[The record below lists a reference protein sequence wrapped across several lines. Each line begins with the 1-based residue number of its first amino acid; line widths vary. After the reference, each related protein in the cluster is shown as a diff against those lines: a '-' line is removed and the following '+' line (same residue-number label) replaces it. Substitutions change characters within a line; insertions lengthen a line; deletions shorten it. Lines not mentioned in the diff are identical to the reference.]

1 MFQTLAPEP
10 CPRSRTPMKS
20 LAAILVQQK
29 APLALEEIEI
39 PRLAL
44 GQVLVKVLSSGIC
57 GSQLGEIDGVKGSDR
72 FLPHLLGHEGA
83 GIVLEC
89 GEGVATVRR
98 GDKVV
103 LHWRKGA
110 GLESTTPT
118 YDCRIGPV
126 HAGWV
131 TTFNEYAVVSEN
143 RVTAVDGDFD
153 PDWAALLGCAVTTAF
168 GVINNDA
175 QLKIGQSIAVFGVGG
190 VGLSIVL
197 GAAMVSACPIIAV
210 DLYDNRLELA
220 KRLGA
225 THTVNSGKTDPES
238 EIRGIVGSGGAD
250 VAADTTGSVK
260 LIEMAYRATG
270 ARGRTVLVG
279 VPPKGSAA
287 AIHTLPLHFNKKLI
301 GSHGGQCRP
310 EVDIPNYV
318 RLAKAGKLDLA
329 PCIEKRYP
337 LAEINQAID
346 DMRCGAIAGRAMIKM
361 ITL

>member
-1 MFQTLAPEP
+1 
-10 CPRSRTPMKS
+10 MKS
-20 LAAILVQQK
+20 LAAILVEQK
-29 APLALEEIEI
+29 APLVLEEVEI

-57 GSQLGEIDGVKGSDR
+57 GSQLGEIDGVKGPDR

-118 YDCRIGPV
+118 YDSRIGPV

-143 RVTAVDGDFD
+143 RVTVIDGDFD
-153 PDWAALLGCAVTTAF
+153 PDWAALFGCAVTTAF

-175 QLKIGQSIAVFGVGG
+175 QLKIGHSVAVLGVGG
-190 VGLSIVL
+190 VGLSIVQ
-197 GAAMVSACPIIAV
+197 GAAMVSACPIVAV
-210 DLYDNRLELA
+210 DLYDNRLALA
-220 KRLGA
+220 QKLGA
-225 THTVNSGKTDPES
+225 THTINSAKTDPES
-238 EIRGIVGSGGAD
+238 EIRSIVGSGGTD
-250 VAADTTGSVK
+250 VAVDTTGSVQ
-260 LIEMAYRATG
+260 LIEMAYRVTS

-287 AIHTLPLHFNKKLI
+287 AIHTLPLHFNKRLV

-318 RLAKAGKLDLA
+318 RLAKAGRLDLA
-329 PCIEKRYP
+329 PCIGRRYP
-337 LAEINQAID
+337 LADINRAID
-346 DMRCGAIAGRAMIKM
+346 DMRSGEIAGRAIIKM
-361 ITL
+361 DMP